1 LPPFTFRELFRI
13 FGENEL
19 KISMKYVFFID
30 IPIQT
35 CYTPSKLATEDAME
49 DKIPENL
56 LNLYESLLSS
66 QLRTIRQLKNRKPLK
81 RKPKEKKGMSNMD
94 MAIDILQQARKPLHI
109 SEILAQ
115 IKAKHRVSLDR
126 ESLVSALVKKVHRNQ
141 GLTRTAP
148 NTFTATLK

>member
-1 LPPFTFRELFRI
+1 
-13 FGENEL
+13 
-19 KISMKYVFFID
+19 
-30 IPIQT
+30 
-35 CYTPSKLATEDAME
+35 ME

-66 QLRTIRQLKNRKPLK
+66 QLRTVRQLKKSK
-81 RKPKEKKGMSNMD
+81 SAKTKPKKGEGMSNME
-94 MAIDILQQARKPLHI
+94 MAMNILQQARKPLHI

-115 IKAKHRVSLDR
+115 VKIKHRVSLDR

-148 NTFTATLK
+148 NTFAATLK